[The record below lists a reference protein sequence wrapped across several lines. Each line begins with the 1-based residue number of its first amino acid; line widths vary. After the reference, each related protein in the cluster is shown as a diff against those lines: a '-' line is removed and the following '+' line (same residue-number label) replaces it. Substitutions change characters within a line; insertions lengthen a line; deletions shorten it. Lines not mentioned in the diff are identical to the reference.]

1 MTGVAAYLR
10 ELESALRVRGRLR
23 RRFLAECREHLADTS
38 AALGEEEAVR
48 RFGAAVDLARAVYA
62 EAAVRRGLLATV
74 MSAVGVLAVAGSTL
88 VTVRAADPTA
98 SAVLVWAVVFFAS
111 AQTSAVAA
119 FLALVQAAAMRYSA
133 ATPADVVLLCRRN
146 LAALGFALMTLFAAG
161 AAVPGQAPAWKLL
174 VGPAVAAV
182 AVVGVL
188 RARLLA
194 GAVDPD
200 ASWET
205 RSPLGDVLT
214 LVRRSGVAGSPC
226 RLRRAAGP
234 DRGGRERR
242 SFLLGPSRPRHL
254 RHLDDRG
261 GDRGRAGAGWIRRPR
276 PRARPALRMASHA
289 PYGLTTGLPW
299 RP

>member
-10 ELESALRVRGRLR
+10 ELESALRVRGRVR
-23 RRFLAECREHLADTS
+23 RRFLAECREHLADAS
-38 AALGEEEAVR
+38 AAVGEEEAVR
-48 RFGAAVDLARAVYA
+48 RFGAAGDLARAVDA

-74 MSAVGVLAVAGSTL
+74 LSAAGVLTVAGSTL
-88 VTVRAADPTA
+88 AMVHAADPTA
-98 SAVLVWAVVFFAS
+98 SAVLVWAVVFFAA

-119 FLALVQAAAMRYSA
+119 FLALVQAAAMRYAA
-133 ATPADVVLLCRRN
+133 ATPTDVVLLCRRN

-174 VGPAVAAV
+174 MGPAVAAV

-214 LVRRSGVAGSPC
+214 LLRRSGVAGSH
-226 RLRRAAGP
+226 AGS
-234 DRGGRERR
+234 GV
-242 SFLLGPSRPRHL
+242 LLGPTVVVASVAAFCWD
-254 RHLDDRG
+254 HLDQG
-261 GDRGRAGAGWIRRPR
+261 TLATSTTAAGIEAGLVLAGFVVLGRALGLRSAWRP
-276 PRARPALRMASHA
+276 ARPMV
-289 PYGLTTGLPW
+289 
-299 RP
+299 